1 MLDIDFFKLVNDNY
15 GHHTGDQVL
24 QKLAEIC
31 NRTLREVD
39 IMGRLGGEE
48 FALLLPETDNQEA
61 FEVAQRLRIAV
72 SNTDLIIE
80 DYPALQLTIS
90 IGVSSLSQNC
100 NDLDLL
106 LDLADKALYK
116 AKNTGRNKVCNSSD

>member
-1 MLDIDFFKLVNDNY
+1 
-15 GHHTGDQVL
+15 
-24 QKLAEIC
+24 
-31 NRTLREVD
+31 
-39 IMGRLGGEE
+39 MGRLGGEE

-72 SNTDLIIE
+72 SITDLIIE